1 MEAGAGAP
9 WHGVDPG
16 TPWRCTH
23 VHIPLRGV
31 CTQIP
36 LSPHPTVGFGARIPG
51 SSSGLLMSLYV
62 VVAQGSGG
70 REPLTVASAS
80 PGSLVMQRW
89 GSHDRWH
96 RAELGVCG
104 SMGAKGTGGCKDGG
118 GWQGVACSGQVAP
131 QEQVP
136 CRKGGQA
143 SMKIGIPSPKRCA
156 RTAGGPVL
164 ECQPSRYNEGGD
176 HLRVGTWFPARGE
189 QLGDRDI
196 SHGSCHTSRVGPQ
209 QTWGPPP

>member
-31 CTQIP
+31 YTQIP

-51 SSSGLLMSLYV
+51 SCSGLLMSLYV

-118 GWQGVACSGQVAP
+118 GG
-131 QEQVP
+131 
-136 CRKGGQA
+136 KGWHAVGKWPHKNKCHA
-143 SMKIGIPSPKRCA
+143 GREGKR
-156 RTAGGPVL
+156 
-164 ECQPSRYNEGGD
+164 Q
-176 HLRVGTWFPARGE
+176 
-189 QLGDRDI
+189 
-196 SHGSCHTSRVGPQ
+196 
-209 QTWGPPP
+209 